1 LRLSYA
7 LCSRHGSESWGAKMW
22 HLGKL
27 ENTSAA
33 LLQSEM
39 FGS

>member
-1 LRLSYA
+1 M
-7 LCSRHGSESWGAKMW
+7 CSRHVSENWDVKMQ
-22 HLGKL
+22 HLAKL

-39 FGS
+39 LGR